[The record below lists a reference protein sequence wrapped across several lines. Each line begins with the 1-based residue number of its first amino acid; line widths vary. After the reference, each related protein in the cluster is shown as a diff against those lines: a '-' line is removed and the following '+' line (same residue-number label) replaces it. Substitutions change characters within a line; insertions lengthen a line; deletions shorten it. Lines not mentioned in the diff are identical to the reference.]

1 MAEIRV
7 QEIIPGCKT
16 VDAGEMRIVFGVPSD
31 IIKFFA
37 LKHQSPGN
45 VVVLPD
51 KLYDKGIIQSVEFPL
66 YRYIFGSDFRES
78 KKKFTIIGTPRVI
91 SQIREILHQTVIGP
105 RDDELQQWSN
115 CGEVDLVK
123 KFRTYFRR
131 DFQQIDEIVN
141 LVSFDRND
149 CARFGDILIHR
160 RGGNS
165 FKVSDGDDHA
175 YINITAS
182 EHAISPPTE
191 YSAPDELIRPMR
203 LGAVVLGTS
212 SGFDPRGD
220 TSNIVIFAH
229 HLGISID
236 GSPWMSERLNL
247 FGIPPKD
254 VKLFI
259 ITHLHDDHSN
269 IFQMIIKGYRSTI
282 ATTNLIYRSFLVK
295 ASNILSIPVEDVEKL
310 IYFVELKPGETVKWY
325 SNSIEC
331 FYTAHPI
338 PTIGIIINDR
348 IMYSGDTLWGSKLKA
363 AADDGYL
370 SDEYC
375 QYLQNLPLHPRIE
388 LIFMDGGGGAIHPD
402 PAELA
407 ALPEEV
413 RKKMYITHVSAIS
426 PEMEEKLNIG
436 RPGQIFRLD
445 DRRASLDFEDVLALS
460 ESTLMKGSP
469 QEWLRVFC
477 AVGTIILEGAHR
489 VIVDEQTPPDYFYF
503 LLRGTLK
510 VMKGD
515 AVITRIYSGD
525 YFGEMIFLGAKKRTA
540 TIVAESAVKILAIPQ
555 DVFQDFVSDEN
566 VKKNLVKIMNLRP
579 NFFQTSIFGDTPE
592 NYLGDIILKC
602 KHREYQAGEEIIS
615 EGDIGDELFLIL
627 KGTCEVTKRV
637 KDQRVVIREMG
648 RFDIFG
654 EMALFSES
662 KIRQATVTAL
672 EPVEVALFSKE
683 FLHSLTESIP
693 SVFYNLTV
701 IMDERREEDII
712 RKELV

>member
-1 MAEIRV
+1 MSEIRV
-7 QEIIPGCKT
+7 QEIVPGCKA
-16 VDAGEMRIVFGVPSD
+16 VDAGETRIVFGVPSD

-45 VVVLPD
+45 VAVLPD
-51 KLYDKGIIQSVEFPL
+51 RLYDRGTIQSVEFPL
-66 YRYIFGSDFRES
+66 YRHIFGGSSDGSDR
-78 KKKFTIIGTPRVI
+78 KFTIIGTARVI
-91 SQIREILHQTVIGP
+91 EHIREILKQTVIGP
-105 RDDELQQWSN
+105 DDEEIERWST
-115 CGEVDLVK
+115 CGEADLVRK
-123 KFRTYFRR
+123 LRTYFRK
-131 DFQQIDEIVN
+131 DFQSIEEIVD
-141 LVSFDRND
+141 LVCFDRND
-149 CARFGDILIHR
+149 CARYSDVLIYR

-165 FKVSDGDDHA
+165 FEVCLGEDKAVFSIA
-175 YINITAS
+175 AS

-220 TSNIVIFAH
+220 TSNIVIFAR

-247 FGIPPKD
+247 FGIPPTD
-254 VKLFI
+254 IRLFI

-310 IYFVELKPGETVKWY
+310 IYFVELKPGEVVKWY

-338 PTIGIIINDR
+338 PTIGIVINDR
-348 IMYSGDTLWGSKLKA
+348 ILYSGDTLWGSKLNTLV
-363 AADDGYL
+363 DEGCL
-370 SDEYC
+370 SSEYC
-375 QYLQNLPLHPRIE
+375 QYLQSLPLRPRAD

-407 ALPEEV
+407 ALPAGV

-426 PEMEEKLNIG
+426 PEMEEKVHIG
-436 RPGQIFRLD
+436 RPGQIFHLD
-445 DRRASLDFEDVLALS
+445 DHRVSLDFEDVLALS

-477 AVGTIILEGAHR
+477 ATGKIILEGVHS
-489 VIVDEQTPPDYFYF
+489 VIVDETSPPDYFYF

-510 VMKGD
+510 VIRGETL
-515 AVITRIYSGD
+515 VTRIYSGD

-555 DVFQDFVSDEN
+555 DVFQDFINDEN
-566 VKKNLVKIMNLRP
+566 VKKSLVKVMKLRP

-592 NYLGDIILKC
+592 NYLEDIILRC
-602 KHREYQAGEEIIS
+602 RHREYKTGDEIVT
-615 EGDIGDELFLIL
+615 EGDIGDELYLIL

-637 KDQRVVIREMG
+637 KDQRLVIRTIG

-654 EMALFSES
+654 EMALLSES

-683 FLHSLTESIP
+683 FLHNLTESIP

-701 IMDERREEDII
+701 IKDEHCEQDLT

>member
-1 MAEIRV
+1 MSEIRV
-7 QEIIPGCKT
+7 QEIVPGCKT
-16 VDAGEMRIVFGVPSD
+16 VDTGDTRIVFGVPSD

-37 LKHQSPGN
+37 IKKQSPGN
-45 VVVLPD
+45 VAVLPD
-51 KLYDKGIIQSVEFPL
+51 RLYDRGTIQSVEFPL
-66 YRYIFGSDFRES
+66 YRYIFGSGANGGE
-78 KKKFTIIGTPRVI
+78 KKFTIIGTPRVI
-91 SQIREILHQTVIGP
+91 AQIREILHQTVIGP
-105 RDDELQQWSN
+105 RDEELEQWSR
-115 CGEVDLVK
+115 CGEAEMVRK
-123 KFRTYFRR
+123 IRIFFRK
-131 DFQQIDEIVN
+131 DFQSIDEIVN
-141 LVSFDRND
+141 LISFDRND
-149 CARFGDILIHR
+149 CARLGDVTIYR
-160 RGGNS
+160 RGGNT
-165 FKVSDGDDHA
+165 FEVSYGEDHCVL
-175 YINITAS
+175 NITTS
-182 EHAISPPTE
+182 EHAITPPSE
-191 YSAPDELIRPMR
+191 YSAPGELIRPMR

-220 TSNIVIFAH
+220 TSNIIIFAK

-310 IYFVELKPGETVKWY
+310 IYFVELKPGQAVKWY
-325 SNSIEC
+325 SNKIEC

-363 AADDGYL
+363 IADEGNL
-370 SDEYC
+370 SPEYC
-375 QYLQNLPLHPRIE
+375 SLLQNLPLRPKID

-407 ALPEEV
+407 ALPASV
-413 RKKMYITHVSAIS
+413 RKKMYITHVSSIS
-426 PEMEEKLNIG
+426 PEMEEKVHIG
-436 RPGQIFRLD
+436 KPGQIFHLD
-445 DRRASLDFEDVLALS
+445 DHRVKLDFEDVLALS
-460 ESTLMKGSP
+460 ESTLMRGSP

-477 AVGTIILEGAHR
+477 AVGKVILEGAHR
-489 VIVDEQTPPDYFYF
+489 VIVDERTPPDYFYF

-510 VMKGD
+510 VMKGED
-515 AVITRIYSGD
+515 VVTRIYSGD

-555 DVFQDFVSDEN
+555 DIFQDFVSDEN

-592 NYLGDIILKC
+592 NYLEDIILRC
-602 KHREYQAGEEIIS
+602 KHREYRAGEDIVT
-615 EGDIGDELFLIL
+615 EGDIGDDMYLIL
-627 KGTCEVTKRV
+627 KGTCEVTKRM
-637 KDQRVVIREMG
+637 KDQKMVIRTIG
-648 RFDIFG
+648 RYDIFG
-654 EMALFSES
+654 EMALLSES

-683 FLHSLTESIP
+683 FLHNLTESIP
-693 SVFYNLTV
+693 SIFYNLTV
-701 IMDERREEDII
+701 IMDERREQDLI
-712 RKELV
+712 RIEPV